1 MSRAE
6 DHHIYKQLNPDEHD
20 TRVHYSDR
28 HTPAIFTKMKSAP
41 DIKETV
47 KERAEATE
55 KEDKAIEYY
64 LRVFEEH
71 GLQAAQNAFWEVY
84 K

>member
-1 MSRAE
+1 MPRLYDNYIHSLLEPE
-6 DHHIYKQLNPDEHD
+6 DIPPHHKPE
-20 TRVHYSDR
+20 TR
-28 HTPAIFTKMKSAP
+28 HTPAIFTKMNSAP

-55 KEDKAIEYY
+55 KEDRAIEYY